1 MSSNRKNSTLETMVM
16 HQLAEDRA
24 KKSSKSMQSA
34 KDAGVAEPTSTELGN
49 AFDEVCAMALFPKMG
64 VKNVI
69 FPDGANDKGIDF
81 YRIFEDGSITIAQC
95 KYDEKFDLRHV
106 QCEADKTRD
115 FINDVCNGYVASE
128 DFDPHEKPL
137 NMPDKLDLLFDAICK
152 ICACE
157 GRSAVFD
164 KITYYCFMSVSQTG
178 DREETVNKIKAEKG
192 FGQVRIYAGQDI
204 VKLNDDNL
212 LDVEGVPNLDIG
224 ITASELASARAAAAR
239 KLGYINAMTK
249 ERAKESSEAGSDA
262 EFTPLDMFQV
272 MLLNKDL
279 ISAVSREFEDG
290 YGYTRLLCNNVR
302 NFIDNTNLCEAMKQ
316 TLAEEPQNFAAYNN
330 GLSIVCSGIQ
340 HAAGSDEDCDPHII
354 LQNAA
359 IVNGGQTTA
368 TLAATNIKNG
378 ADLSGI
384 YVQMKLTILRS
395 DDPELIRNIAKYANS
410 QNKVKTADLNS
421 SHPFYVRMEDF
432 SRKVYAPIFSGQLV
446 QQLWFFERARGQ
458 YEQPL
463 MQMTKKQR
471 DDYKLVRPKDKKFT
485 LTDLAKY
492 LNAAD
497 MLPHY
502 VSWGGEV
509 NAAHFHNNM
518 EEQWDTDNSVYNEL
532 YYKELIGKKILF
544 AYVESTV
551 SAQEWYQENRAYR
564 PQLVAYTISK
574 LVFEAKKQNKFI
586 NFREFWDYQKVSDVY
601 YSDIAAIAKIVFDT
615 IYDPNRSTTN
625 IETYCKKEE
634 CWKIVQDKPYRLS
647 DELVSIMITKSDKS
661 DEISEAKKEQKIIN
675 SISDEI
681 SIFKKGA
688 DYWQSMIDRGVDQKV
703 IGYAERQTLEKAI
716 SYCTGKI
723 MQLSKTQIKDIVK
736 TVDLLR
742 ENGIE

>member
-1 MSSNRKNSTLETMVM
+1 MNSNRKNRTLETMVM

-24 KKSSKSMQSA
+24 KKSSKSMPSA
-34 KDAGVAEPTSTELGN
+34 KDAGFAEPTSTELGN

-115 FINDVCNGYVASE
+115 FINDVCDGYVASE

-239 KLGYINAMTK
+239 KLGYINAMAK

-340 HAAGSDEDCDPHII
+340 QAAGSDEDCDPHII

-368 TLAATNIKNG
+368 NLYQDFKEASDEDKKALFSSGNTCTVIVAHSKEARKSISVCRNTQRTVSPSDSRSLDDDVVLLQKHLEYSGFRLKLKSGKDCSDSAKRTGKKKKSIKKIESIKTCSSIMRLAQVYVAFAVHQPIIGRNEGQTVLADQVWFSSVVHGDYSQDNSFAAGLASMGVLNNVLNKIARAYKDCHTSAETEGIRYLALYVLGIQADVLYRAYSSNNRKTAFKDLVCEIPTPLTLAGFK
-378 ADLSGI
+378 D
-384 YVQMKLTILRS
+384 
-395 DDPELIRNIAKYANS
+395 KYS
-410 QNKVKTADLNS
+410 YTD
-421 SHPFYVRMEDF
+421 DF
-432 SRKVYAPIFSGQLV
+432 SVLLSHISLPRYGMNINHMSESEITALLVPAKLEKDGKNNDEDEFKGSFVDWLFKEAEIKSKYYEVPIKKGMKSDTNVLLSVAKDFCDELRTYS
-446 QQLWFFERARGQ
+446 
-458 YEQPL
+458 YDTCEQKYPFL
-463 MQMTKKQR
+463 
-471 DDYKLVRPKDKKFT
+471 KL
-485 LTDLAKY
+485 L
-492 LNAAD
+492 
-497 MLPHY
+497 
-502 VSWGGEV
+502 
-509 NAAHFHNNM
+509 
-518 EEQWDTDNSVYNEL
+518 
-532 YYKELIGKKILF
+532 
-544 AYVESTV
+544 
-551 SAQEWYQENRAYR
+551 
-564 PQLVAYTISK
+564 
-574 LVFEAKKQNKFI
+574 
-586 NFREFWDYQKVSDVY
+586 
-601 YSDIAAIAKIVFDT
+601 
-615 IYDPNRSTTN
+615 
-625 IETYCKKEE
+625 
-634 CWKIVQDKPYRLS
+634 KPYG
-647 DELVSIMITKSDKS
+647 E
-661 DEISEAKKEQKIIN
+661 
-675 SISDEI
+675 
-681 SIFKKGA
+681 
-688 DYWQSMIDRGVDQKV
+688 
-703 IGYAERQTLEKAI
+703 
-716 SYCTGKI
+716 
-723 MQLSKTQIKDIVK
+723 
-736 TVDLLR
+736 
-742 ENGIE
+742 

>member
-1 MSSNRKNSTLETMVM
+1 MNNNRKNRTLETMVM

-24 KKSSKSMQSA
+24 KKSSKSMPSA
-34 KDAGVAEPTSTELGN
+34 KDAGFAEPTSTELGN

-115 FINDVCNGYVASE
+115 FINDVCDGYVASE

-239 KLGYINAMTK
+239 KLGYINAMAK

-340 HAAGSDEDCDPHII
+340 QAEGSGEDCDPHII

-368 TLAATNIKNG
+368 NLYQDFKEASDEDKKALFSSGNTCTVIVAHSKEARKSISVCRNTQRTVSPSDSRSLDDDVVLLQKHLEYSGFRLKLKSGKDCSDSAKGTGKKKKTKSIKKIESIKQCSSIMRLAQV
-378 ADLSGI
+378 
-384 YVQMKLTILRS
+384 YVAFAVHQPIIGRNEGQTILA
-395 DDPELIRNIAKYANS
+395 DPVWFNSVVHGEYLQDNSFAAGLASMGVLNNVLYKIARAYKDCHTSAETEGIRYMGLYVLGIQADVLYRAYSTNNRKAAFKDLVYDIPAPLSLAGFKHKYS
-410 QNKVKTADLNS
+410 
-421 SHPFYVRMEDF
+421 YVDDF
-432 SRKVYAPIFSGQLV
+432 SALLSHISLPRYDMNINHMSESEITALLVPAKLEKDGKSKDEDEFKGSFVDWLFKEAEIKSKYYEVPIKKGMKSDTNV
-446 QQLWFFERARGQ
+446 LWSVAKDFCDGLMS
-458 YEQPL
+458 YSYDTCEQKYPFL
-463 MQMTKKQR
+463 
-471 DDYKLVRPKDKKFT
+471 KL
-485 LTDLAKY
+485 L
-492 LNAAD
+492 
-497 MLPHY
+497 
-502 VSWGGEV
+502 
-509 NAAHFHNNM
+509 
-518 EEQWDTDNSVYNEL
+518 
-532 YYKELIGKKILF
+532 
-544 AYVESTV
+544 
-551 SAQEWYQENRAYR
+551 
-564 PQLVAYTISK
+564 
-574 LVFEAKKQNKFI
+574 
-586 NFREFWDYQKVSDVY
+586 
-601 YSDIAAIAKIVFDT
+601 
-615 IYDPNRSTTN
+615 
-625 IETYCKKEE
+625 
-634 CWKIVQDKPYRLS
+634 KPYG
-647 DELVSIMITKSDKS
+647 E
-661 DEISEAKKEQKIIN
+661 
-675 SISDEI
+675 
-681 SIFKKGA
+681 
-688 DYWQSMIDRGVDQKV
+688 
-703 IGYAERQTLEKAI
+703 
-716 SYCTGKI
+716 
-723 MQLSKTQIKDIVK
+723 
-736 TVDLLR
+736 
-742 ENGIE
+742 

>member
-95 KYDEKFDLRHV
+95 KYDEKFGLRHV

-115 FINDVCNGYVASE
+115 FINDVCDEYIASE

-152 ICACE
+152 ICARE
-157 GRSAVFD
+157 GRSAVLD
-164 KITYYCFMSVSQTG
+164 KITYYCFMSVSQT
-178 DREETVNKIKAEKG
+178 DDCEETENKIKTEKG
-192 FGQVRIYAGQDI
+192 FGQVHVYAGQDI

-224 ITASELASARAAAAR
+224 ITASELASARAAVAR
-239 KLGYINAMTK
+239 KLDYINAMAK
-249 ERAKESSEAGSDA
+249 ERAKENSESGSDA

-272 MLLNKDL
+272 LLLNKDL

-368 TLAATNIKNG
+368 NLYQDFKEASDEDKKALFSSGNTCTVIVAHSKEARKSISVCRNTQRTVSPSDSRSLDDDVVLLQKHLEYSGFRLKLKSGKDCSDSAKGTGKKKKKKSIKKIESIKTCSSIMRLAQVYVAFAVHQPIIGRNEGQTVLADQVWFSSVVHGDYSQDNSFAAGLASMGVLNNVLYKIAHAYKDCHTSAETEGIRYLALYVLGIQADVLYRAYSSNNRKTAFKDLVCEIPTPLTLAGFKDKYSYTDDFSVLLSHISLPRYDMNINHMSESEITALLVPAKLEKDGKNNDEDEYKDTFIDWLFKEAEIKSKYYEVPIKKGMKSDTNVL
-378 ADLSGI
+378 LS
-384 YVQMKLTILRS
+384 VAKDFCDELRS
-395 DDPELIRNIAKYANS
+395 YSYDTCEQKY
-410 QNKVKTADLNS
+410 
-421 SHPFYVRMEDF
+421 PF
-432 SRKVYAPIFSGQLV
+432 L
-446 QQLWFFERARGQ
+446 
-458 YEQPL
+458 
-463 MQMTKKQR
+463 
-471 DDYKLVRPKDKKFT
+471 KL
-485 LTDLAKY
+485 L
-492 LNAAD
+492 
-497 MLPHY
+497 
-502 VSWGGEV
+502 
-509 NAAHFHNNM
+509 
-518 EEQWDTDNSVYNEL
+518 
-532 YYKELIGKKILF
+532 
-544 AYVESTV
+544 
-551 SAQEWYQENRAYR
+551 
-564 PQLVAYTISK
+564 
-574 LVFEAKKQNKFI
+574 
-586 NFREFWDYQKVSDVY
+586 
-601 YSDIAAIAKIVFDT
+601 
-615 IYDPNRSTTN
+615 
-625 IETYCKKEE
+625 
-634 CWKIVQDKPYRLS
+634 KPYG
-647 DELVSIMITKSDKS
+647 E
-661 DEISEAKKEQKIIN
+661 
-675 SISDEI
+675 
-681 SIFKKGA
+681 
-688 DYWQSMIDRGVDQKV
+688 
-703 IGYAERQTLEKAI
+703 
-716 SYCTGKI
+716 
-723 MQLSKTQIKDIVK
+723 
-736 TVDLLR
+736 
-742 ENGIE
+742 

>member
-24 KKSSKSMQSA
+24 KKSSKNRQSA
-34 KDAGVAEPTSTELGN
+34 KDAVVAEPTSTELGD
-49 AFDEVCAMALFPKMG
+49 AFDRVCAMALFPKMG

-115 FINDVCNGYVASE
+115 FINDVCDGYIASE

-157 GRSAVFD
+157 GRSAVLD

-178 DREETVNKIKAEKG
+178 DREGTVNKIKAEKG

-204 VKLNDDNL
+204 VTLNDNNL

-224 ITASELASARAAAAR
+224 ITASELVSARAAAAR
-239 KLGYINAMTK
+239 KLDYINAMTK

-302 NFIDNTNLCEAMKQ
+302 NFIDNTNLCDAMKQ

-340 HAAGSDEDCDPHII
+340 QAAESGEDCDPHII

-368 TLAATNIKNG
+368 NLYQDFKEASDEDKKALFSSGNTCTVIVAHSKEARKSISVCRNTQRTVSPSDSRSLDDDVVLLQKHLEYSGFLLKLKSGKTCSDSAKVTGKKIESIKQC
-378 ADLSGI
+378 SSI
-384 YVQMKLTILRS
+384 MKLAQVYVTFAVHQPIIGRNKGQIILA
-395 DDPELIRNIAKYANS
+395 DPVWFNSVVHGDYSQDNSFAAGLASMGVLNNVMQQIANAYKDCHTSAETEGIRY
-410 QNKVKTADLNS
+410 LGL
-421 SHPFYVRMEDF
+421 YVLG
-432 SRKVYAPIFSGQLV
+432 IQ
-446 QQLWFFERARGQ
+446 
-458 YEQPL
+458 
-463 MQMTKKQR
+463 
-471 DDYKLVRPKDKKFT
+471 
-485 LTDLAKY
+485 
-492 LNAAD
+492 AD
-497 MLPHY
+497 MLY
-502 VSWGGEV
+502 
-509 NAAHFHNNM
+509 
-518 EEQWDTDNSVYNEL
+518 
-532 YYKELIGKKILF
+532 
-544 AYVESTV
+544 
-551 SAQEWYQENRAYR
+551 RAYSTNNR
-564 PQLVAYTISK
+564 KAAFKDLVYDIPAPLSLAGFKHKYSYVDDLSALLSHIS
-574 LVFEAKKQNKFI
+574 LPRYDMNI
-586 NFREFWDYQKVSDVY
+586 NHMSE
-601 YSDIAAIAKIVFDT
+601 SDITALLVPAKLEKDGKSKDEDEFKGSFVDWLFKEAEIKSKYYEVPIKKGMKSDT
-615 IYDPNRSTTN
+615 NVLWSVAKDFCDELMSYSYDTCEQKYPFL
-625 IETYCKKEE
+625 KLL
-634 CWKIVQDKPYRLS
+634 KPYG
-647 DELVSIMITKSDKS
+647 E
-661 DEISEAKKEQKIIN
+661 
-675 SISDEI
+675 
-681 SIFKKGA
+681 
-688 DYWQSMIDRGVDQKV
+688 
-703 IGYAERQTLEKAI
+703 
-716 SYCTGKI
+716 
-723 MQLSKTQIKDIVK
+723 
-736 TVDLLR
+736 
-742 ENGIE
+742 